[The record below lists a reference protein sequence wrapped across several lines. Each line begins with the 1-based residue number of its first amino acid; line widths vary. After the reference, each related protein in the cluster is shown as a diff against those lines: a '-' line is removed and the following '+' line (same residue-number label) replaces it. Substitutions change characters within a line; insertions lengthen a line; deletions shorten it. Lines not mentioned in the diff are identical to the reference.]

1 MYGVMNE
8 LKVKKVSAASVPPE
22 AIPALL
28 DEEKVDFTAVDV
40 VNWKDYPYRP
50 SVQFRLAHTGDSL
63 LLHFKVREASVRAVA
78 AADNGRVWEDS
89 CVEFFSIPA
98 GDGVYYNLECNCAGT
113 LLVGGGAGRKDR
125 QHAPQ
130 AVLVSLLPSEWA
142 SVRGKW
148 CSSFPPPRSSCT
160 TWAPSRDAMCLP
172 TSISAATCCRPRI
185 SCRGIP
191 SGWRRP
197 TSTARSRPAAFRAVN
212 AYGEEYIEKA
222 APA

>member
-1 MYGVMNE
+1 MYGVMKE

-28 DEEKVDFTAVDV
+28 DEEKVDFTPVSV
-40 VNWKDYPYRP
+40 VNWAEYPYRP

-125 QHAPQ
+125 QHASQ
-130 AVLVSLLPSEWA
+130 EVLDRVQRWA
-142 SVRGKW
+142 SLGRQPFEERMGDCAWEVALLIPA
-148 CSSFPPPRSSCT
+148 STFFLHDLDSFSG
-160 TWAPSRDAMCLP
+160 RDV
-172 TSISAATCCRPRI
+172 
-185 SCRGIP
+185 
-191 SGWRRP
+191 
-197 TSTARSRPAAFRAVN
+197 PANFYKCGDLLQTPHFLSWNPIALDKPNFHCPQ
-212 AYGEEYIEKA
+212 YFGLLHFE
-222 APA
+222 P

>member
-1 MYGVMNE
+1 MNE

-125 QHAPQ
+125 RHAPQ
-130 AVLVSLLPSEWA
+130 AVLDRVQRWA
-142 SVRGKW
+142 SLGREPFAEQVGDCAW
-148 CSSFPPPRSSCT
+148 EVV
-160 TWAPSRDAMCLP
+160 L
-172 TSISAATCCRPRI
+172 I
-185 SCRGIP
+185 IP
-191 SGWRRP
+191 ASTRQLLQVRRP
-197 TSTARSRPAAFRAVN
+197 AADPAFPVVESHRAGDAQLPLPAVLWFAAFRAVN